1 MIPNL
6 GAVYTSKIEKGYGSF
21 GWALVFG
28 QVGVVLGFK
37 NSSGL
42 LVGDMCTWAS
52 RPMSFMCSRE
62 GKQGAGRPST
72 VAPPAPTVA
81 ARRSSTKIELRST
94 VSKSEGMGRESR
106 VRGFSFEAGLG

>member
-1 MIPNL
+1 MIPKL
-6 GAVYTSKIEKGYGSF
+6 GAVYMSKIEKGYGSF

-28 QVGVVLGFK
+28 LVGVVLGFK

-42 LVGDMCTWAS
+42 LVGDICTWAS

-81 ARRSSTKIELRST
+81 ARRSSTEIELRST
-94 VSKSEGMGRESR
+94 VSKSEDGGER
-106 VRGFSFEAGLG
+106 VE